1 MQEAPGF
8 SPARVRGPEGPRL
21 LPGLGVSMKRLY
33 AIFVVAVA
41 LGLLTVHAQT
51 VPNYEVYAVRFG
63 HVPFALSNLVAGADR
78 ATMVDITFTVWP
90 IKNPATGRVIVF
102 DAGFYHDKFIQQ
114 WHPVDYVKPSEAV
127 ATAMGI
133 TADDVTDVV
142 ISHIHWDHA
151 DGAELFPRATVWIQ
165 KDEYEYYVGANG
177 EPLHGSDPAVATEYA
192 ALNTAGR
199 IKLINGDDQEIFP
212 GIRAYTGGR
221 HTYASEYLGVHTR
234 QGTVVLASDNAYLF
248 KNLDEHLAIA
258 QTFDARGTGPT
269 MNLAAQDRM
278 KTLAAKPTLIIPGH
292 DPAVFDRYTKVK
304 DNVVRI
310 D

>member
-1 MQEAPGF
+1 
-8 SPARVRGPEGPRL
+8 
-21 LPGLGVSMKRLY
+21 
-33 AIFVVAVA
+33 
-41 LGLLTVHAQT
+41 
-51 VPNYEVYAVRFG
+51 
-63 HVPFALSNLVAGADR
+63 
-78 ATMVDITFTVWP
+78 
-90 IKNPATGRVIVF
+90 
-102 DAGFYHDKFIQQ
+102 
-114 WHPVDYVKPSEAV
+114 VDYVKPSEAV
-127 ATAMGI
+127 AAAMGI

-165 KDEYEYYVGANG
+165 KDEYEYYVGPNG
-177 EPLHGSDPAVATEYA
+177 EPLHRADVDVAKEFA
-192 ALNTAGR
+192 ALNAAGR

-258 QTFDARGTGPT
+258 QTFDAASVA

-278 KTLAAKPTLIIPGH
+278 RTLASKPALIIPGH
-292 DPAVFDRYTKVK
+292 DPAVFDRFPRVK
-304 DNVVRI
+304 ENVVRI